1 MIVEVL
7 KKFKIFLKKWFF
19 NASFNY
25 TYSLIFAFY
34 SFACYIYIDIK
45 KLIFLKN
52 NKNIQ

>member
-7 KKFKIFLKKWFF
+7 KKFKIFLKKNGFLIAS
-19 NASFNY
+19 ASFNY
-25 TYSLIFAFY
+25 AYSLIFAFY

-52 NKNIQ
+52 K